1 MTELA
6 KYEAAERALSE
17 ADSVDEVLEIRSQA
31 EAWRAYAK
39 QAKTATSRSRRRGS
53 GFAPSGAWAKC
64 CWRKGNGRPQPGQG
78 RRRAAAFRRFRY
90 GTA

>member
-39 QAKTATSRSRRRGS
+39 QAKNRDLEI
-53 GFAPSGAWAKC
+53 K
-64 CWRKGNGRPQPGQG
+64 
-78 RRRAAAFRRFRY
+78 AARIRFRAERRL
-90 GTA
+90 GEMLLAQRKRSASTRAGPAPGGRV